1 VKGKYTDK
9 RLNFTTST
17 EARFALGVISQSRNP
32 GWQDE
37 LHESSDI
44 LPFPTECNEMLWD
57 LESKCQRKNEQR
69 REETARSKRR
79 ETRNATR
86 TKTAWGR
93 KGEGDYY
100 FRK

>member
-9 RLNFTTST
+9 CLNFPTST

-37 LHESSDI
+37 LRESLDI

-57 LESKCQRKNEQR
+57 LESKCQRRNEKR
-69 REETARSKRR
+69 REESERSKRR
-79 ETRNATR
+79 GTRNATPTR
-86 TKTAWGR
+86 TAWGR
-93 KGEGDYY
+93 KGEDAYY